1 MGYMPFFMVYGAK
14 VVLPIDLDYGAPR
27 IVAYRELEVKEYLED
42 AMDQLEE
49 ARNVALAQSAK
60 Y

>member
-1 MGYMPFFMVYGAK
+1 MGCMPFFMVYGAK
-14 VVLPIDLDYGAPR
+14 VVLPIVLNYVAPR
-27 IVAYRELEVKEYLED
+27 IVAKEYLED

-49 ARNVALAQSAK
+49 AHNVALAQSAK